1 MRKQVYLPQ
10 ESTLWAHKNPQIIS
24 ENTVL
29 IADSNTW
36 IEGNA
41 IQQFQNTARL
51 PQMRRV
57 AGMPDLHAGRGYP
70 IGAVFF
76 SVGHFYPALIGND
89 IGCGMAL
96 WQTDLPAH
104 KAKPAKLAKQLGS
117 IDAPLDES
125 WQARIN
131 AILPQHPFQ
140 VALGSIGGGNHFAE
154 LQTVDTVYRP
164 ERLPE
169 NFDPDCL
176 QLLVHSGS
184 RRLGQQVFCAAMWRR
199 TATKG
204 YLKTAPKPPP
214 TWPNTTMRWLLPV
227 PTAC

>member
-1 MRKQVYLPQ
+1 VRKQVYLPQ

-96 WQTDLPAH
+96 WQTDLHTH

-131 AILPQHPFQ
+131 AILPQPISF
-140 VALGSIGGGNHFAE
+140 
-154 LQTVDTVYRP
+154 TVDERWRKTLPPIGPTKMLRPLIACKRTRATV
-164 ERLPE
+164 L
-169 NFDPDCL
+169 L
-176 QLLVHSGS
+176 QAF
-184 RRLGQQVFCAAMWRR
+184 RWAA
-199 TATKG
+199 TALCTFH
-204 YLKTAPKPPP
+204 LKIRINTRVAPLC
-214 TWPNTTMRWLLPV
+214 RV
-227 PTAC
+227 